1 MRLVYSFN
9 INNLNEI
16 LSLCKISKDLY
27 NQALYEVKEN
37 LKVNKF
43 LFYHDLN
50 RIMINKTNLENNIN
64 YRLLKA
70 QVSQQILKQLDKDLK
85 SYYKSIKLYKK
96 DKTKFKGIPKLPN
109 YKSKYNNLIYTNQC
123 SKIKDGY
130 IHLSKQ
136 LKIFIPQWEKYK
148 NLIADFNQ
156 VRIIPKNGYIKIE
169 IIYSATIQNTELLP
183 DKFVSIDL
191 GIDNLVSM
199 VGEDDNIILSGKQIK
214 SINQNFNKK
223 IGKLQS
229 IKDKQKNKKSTKK
242 ILKLYENRN
251 NVLSDIFHKVSR
263 FVVNNLIENKT
274 GNLVIGYNKNWKDSI
289 SLGKRTNQK
298 FVQIPYLKLINYL
311 QYKCDMVGIKLIITE
326 ESYTSKCDSL
336 AMEQVGKHKTYAGKR
351 VKRGLFQSST
361 GRLINADINGSLNIM
376 RKVVDDSYT
385 NKIINRGLLFNPIKI
400 RDLFNINSNFL
411 LRKVVNF
418 KTF

>member
-1 MRLVYSFN
+1 MKLVYSFN

-37 LKVNKF
+37 LKTDKF
-43 LFYHDLN
+43 LFYYNLIN
-50 RIMINKTNLENNIN
+50 IMINKSNLEGNIN

-96 DKTKFKGIPKLPN
+96 DKTKFKGVPKPPN
-109 YKSKYNNLIYTNQC
+109 YKSKYNNLTYTNQC

-136 LKIFIPQWEKYK
+136 LKISIPQWEKYK

-156 VRIIPKNGYIKIE
+156 VRIIPKNDYIKIE
-169 IIYSATIQNTELLP
+169 IIYEKSTQNTELLS
-183 DKFVSIDL
+183 DKFASIDL
-191 GIDNLVSM
+191 GIDNLITLIS
-199 VGEDDNIILSGKQIK
+199 EDDNILFSGKQIK
-214 SINQNFNKK
+214 SINQKFNKE
-223 IGKLQS
+223 ISKLQS
-229 IKDKQKNKKSTKK
+229 IKDKQKIKKSTKK
-242 ILKLYENRN
+242 ILKLYENRDN
-251 NVLSDIFHKVSR
+251 IMNDVFHKVSR
-263 FVVNNLIENKT
+263 FIVNNLIENKT

-289 SLGKRTNQK
+289 SLGKKTNQK

-336 AMEQVGKHKTYAGKR
+336 AMEEIGKHDIYLGKR

-361 GRLINADINGSLNIM
+361 GRIINADINGSLNIM

-411 LRKVVNF
+411 IRKGNEIKQF
-418 KTF
+418 